1 MYCTLT
7 SKETGLPIRDS
18 EAKTRVENRAL
29 FCALSSCKVHL
40 ESPRISR
47 DSDLGTSVTRTSVI
61 GFLLLL
67 VILKFRSAARPAIMV
82 TSEESLRLALP
93 AGLPVVGPV
102 TVEARMILSRSCM
115 WAEDGATLKPPSGG
129 FGSTL
134 DPRERGV
141 DLLFPF
147 GSLYVISMSRFCRVP
162 PAELDG

>member
-47 DSDLGTSVTRTSVI
+47 DSDLGTSVTTTSVI

-67 VILKFRSAARPAIMV
+67 VILKFRSAALPAIMV
-82 TSEESLRLALP
+82 TSESLLLALP
-93 AGLPVVGPV
+93 AGLPLIGPV
-102 TVEARMILSRSCM
+102 TVEARMILS
-115 WAEDGATLKPPSGG
+115 
-129 FGSTL
+129 
-134 DPRERGV
+134 
-141 DLLFPF
+141 
-147 GSLYVISMSRFCRVP
+147 
-162 PAELDG
+162 